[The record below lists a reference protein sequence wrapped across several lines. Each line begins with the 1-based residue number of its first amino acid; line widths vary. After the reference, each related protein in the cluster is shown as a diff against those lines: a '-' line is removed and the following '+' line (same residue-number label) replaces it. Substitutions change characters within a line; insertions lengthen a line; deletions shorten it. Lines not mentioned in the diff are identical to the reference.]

1 MSLKENVQE
10 LIKMIL
16 EGRTMEAFEKFYD
29 ENVIMQENNMPPTIG
44 KEANRKRELEAVSSI
59 TEFKNAEVKAVTIGD
74 DVTMVEWFMHFVHK
88 QYGEVKSSQVAVQ
101 RWKNDKIISERF
113 YYGS

>member
-10 LIKMIL
+10 LNKMIL
-16 EGRTMEAFEKFYD
+16 EGKTMEAFEKFYD
-29 ENVIMQENNMPPTIG
+29 ESVVMQENNQPPTVG

-59 TEFKNAEVKAVTIGD
+59 TEFKSAEVKAVAVEEGITI
-74 DVTMVEWFMHFVHK
+74 VEWFTHFVHK
-88 QYGEVKSSQVAVQ
+88 QYGEIKSNQVAVQ
-101 RWKNDKIISERF
+101 RWKDGKIISERF